1 LYLEALSKIIYVSF
15 LHKNTN
21 FASNYYEG
29 GLCYMSLTWLFTFL
43 FMIQQITPQAGVDI
57 SRNGKP
63 IYSINREDYAIGDPG
78 YFILDSK
85 KYNKLVNRLEKQLSV
100 LPIDARLDQHGN
112 LIPEQTGLSIN
123 RHAFTESFYS
133 FFFEQNKSTLE
144 IPMYPVYPKVDSE
157 LLSDIRS
164 IRIGRYITS
173 FNPRNKKRSNNIQLA
188 VESIN
193 NHVVFPGETFSFNS
207 VVGKR
212 TAEKGYEKAKVIVK
226 GEYAED
232 IGGGI
237 CQVSSTLF
245 NAVDSAGLKIV
256 QRFSHSRNVSYIPP
270 GRDATVSW
278 YGPDFEFKN
287 MYNQPILIQAK
298 TIGNLLVIKL
308 YSSEV
313 IEYKPKKVPFP
324 TL

>member
-1 LYLEALSKIIYVSF
+1 
-15 LHKNTN
+15 
-21 FASNYYEG
+21 
-29 GLCYMSLTWLFTFL
+29 MSLTWLFTFL
-43 FMIQQITPQAGVDI
+43 FMIQQITPQAGVEI
-57 SRNGKP
+57 TREGKP
-63 IYSINREDYAIGDPG
+63 ISTINREDYAVGNLSH
-78 YFILDSK
+78 FILDTK
-85 KYNKLVNRLEKQLSV
+85 KYNELLNHLEKQLSV
-100 LPIDARLDQHGN
+100 IPKNAKLDQHGN
-112 LIPEQTGLSIN
+112 IIPEQVGLSVN
-123 RHAFTESFYS
+123 RQAFTESFYS

-173 FNPRNKKRSNNIQLA
+173 FNPRNKKRSHNIQLA
-188 VESIN
+188 VEAIN

-212 TAEKGYEKAKVIVK
+212 TTEKGYEKAKVIVR

-245 NAVDSAGLKIV
+245 NAVDNAGLKIV
-256 QRFSHSRNVSYIPP
+256 QRFSHSRHVPYIPP

-287 MYNQPILIQAK
+287 MYNQPILIQAR

-324 TL
+324 AL

>member
-1 LYLEALSKIIYVSF
+1 MGMK
-15 LHKNTN
+15 
-21 FASNYYEG
+21 
-29 GLCYMSLTWLFTFL
+29 WLFSLL
-43 FMIQQITPQAGVDI
+43 FMIQQVVPQASVQLTKE
-57 SRNGKP
+57 GKP
-63 IYSINREDYAIGDPG
+63 FSIINREEYSIGDPSF
-78 YFILDSK
+78 FILDTEK
-85 KYNKLVNRLEKQLSV
+85 HDQLVRELEKQFSV
-100 LPIDARLDQHGN
+100 SPKNATLDQHGN
-112 LIPEQTGLSIN
+112 IIPEQLGLSVN
-123 RHAFTESFYS
+123 RQGFTENFYS
-133 FFFEQNKSTLE
+133 FFFEQNTSTLE
-144 IPMYPVYPKVDSE
+144 IPMYRVYPKVDSE

-173 FNPRNKKRSNNIQLA
+173 FNPRNKKRSTNIKLA
-188 VESIN
+188 VEAIN
-193 NHVVFPGETFSFNS
+193 NHVVFPGETFSFNA

-212 TAEKGYEKAKVIVK
+212 TKEKGYEKAKVIVR

-256 QRFSHSRNVSYIPP
+256 QRFSHSRHVPYIPP

-287 MYNQPILIQAK
+287 MYNQPILIQAR
-298 TIGNLLVIKL
+298 TLGNLLVIKL

-313 IEYKPKKVPFP
+313 VEYKPKKVPFP
-324 TL
+324 PL

>member
-1 LYLEALSKIIYVSF
+1 
-15 LHKNTN
+15 
-21 FASNYYEG
+21 
-29 GLCYMSLTWLFTFL
+29 MSYTWVFSLL
-43 FMIQQITPQAGVDI
+43 FMIQQVIAQPSVQLTKD
-57 SRNGKP
+57 GKP
-63 IYSINREDYAIGDPG
+63 ITTIKREEISVGDPN
-78 YFILDSK
+78 YYILDTE
-85 KYNKLVNRLEKQLSV
+85 KYDQLLRELEKQFSIS
-100 LPIDARLDQHGN
+100 PKDAKLDQYQN
-112 LIPEQTGLSIN
+112 IIPEHVGLSIN
-123 RHAFTESFYS
+123 RQAFTENFYS
-133 FFFEQNKSTLE
+133 FFFGQSTSTLE

-173 FNPRNKKRSNNIQLA
+173 FNPNNKKRTTNIKLA
-188 VESIN
+188 VEAIN
-193 NHVVFPGETFSFNS
+193 NHVVFPGETFSFNR

-212 TAEKGYEKAKVIVK
+212 TTAKGYEKAKVIVR

-245 NAVDSAGLKIV
+245 NAVDSAGLKIL
-256 QRFSHSRNVSYIPP
+256 QRFSHSRHVPYIPP

-287 MYNQPILIQAK
+287 MYNQPILIQAR

-313 IEYKPKKVPFP
+313 IEYQPKKVPYP
-324 TL
+324 PL

>member
-1 LYLEALSKIIYVSF
+1 MGMK
-15 LHKNTN
+15 
-21 FASNYYEG
+21 
-29 GLCYMSLTWLFTFL
+29 WLFSL
-43 FMIQQITPQAGVDI
+43 LLMIQQVIPQAGLQLTKE
-57 SRNGKP
+57 GKP
-63 IYSINREDYAIGDPG
+63 FSNINREEYSVGDPSF
-78 YFILDSK
+78 YILDTEK
-85 KYNKLVNRLEKQLSV
+85 FDHLVREMEKQFTVS
-100 LPIDARLDQHGN
+100 PKNAKLDQHGN
-112 LIPEQTGLSIN
+112 IIPEQLGLSVN
-123 RHAFTESFYS
+123 RQAFTENFYS
-133 FFFEQNKSTLE
+133 FFFEQSTSTLE

-157 LLSDIRS
+157 LLSDIKN

-173 FNPRNKKRSNNIQLA
+173 FNPRNKKRSVNIKLA
-188 VESIN
+188 VEAIN
-193 NHVVFPGETFSFNS
+193 NHVVFPGETFSFNK

-212 TAEKGYEKAKVIVK
+212 TSEKGYEKAKVIVR

-256 QRFSHSRNVSYIPP
+256 QRFSHSRHVPYIPP

-287 MYNQPILIQAK
+287 MYNQPILIQAR
-298 TIGNLLVIKL
+298 TVGNLLVIKL

-324 TL
+324 PL

>member
-1 LYLEALSKIIYVSF
+1 MGLS
-15 LHKNTN
+15 
-21 FASNYYEG
+21 
-29 GLCYMSLTWLFTFL
+29 WLFSL
-43 FMIQQITPQAGVDI
+43 LLMIQQVIPQASVQLT
-57 SRNGKP
+57 REGKP
-63 IYSINREDYAIGDPG
+63 YSNIIREEFSVGDPN
-78 YFILDSK
+78 YFIMNTE
-85 KYNKLVNRLEKQLSV
+85 KYDQLVRELEKQFSV
-100 LPIDARLDQHGN
+100 SPKNAKLDQHGN
-112 LIPEQTGLSIN
+112 IIPEELGLSVN
-123 RHAFTESFYS
+123 RQAFTENFYS
-133 FFFEQNKSTLE
+133 FFFEQSTSSIE

-157 LLSDIRS
+157 LLSDVRS

-173 FNPRNKKRSNNIQLA
+173 FNPRNKKRSTNIKLA
-188 VESIN
+188 VEAIN
-193 NHVVFPGETFSFNS
+193 NYVIFPGETFSFNK

-212 TAEKGYEKAKVIVK
+212 TSEKGYEKAKVIVR

-256 QRFSHSRNVSYIPP
+256 QRFSHSRHVPYIPP

-287 MYNQPILIQAK
+287 MYNQPILIQAR
-298 TIGNLLVIKL
+298 TLGNLLVIKL

-313 IEYKPKKVPFP
+313 IEYQPKKIPFP
-324 TL
+324 PL

>member
-1 LYLEALSKIIYVSF
+1 MIF
-15 LHKNTN
+15 
-21 FASNYYEG
+21 
-29 GLCYMSLTWLFTFL
+29 TWLFTFL
-43 FMIQQITPQAGVDI
+43 FIIQQGTPQAGMDI
-57 SRNGKP
+57 TKDGKP
-63 IYSINREDYAIGDPG
+63 ISTINREDYAIGDPS
-78 YFILDSK
+78 YFILDTK
-85 KYNKLVNRLEKQLSV
+85 KYNKLLNQLEKQLSV
-100 LPIDARLDQHGN
+100 KPKDAKLDQHEN
-112 LIPEQTGLSIN
+112 IIPEQAGLSIN
-123 RHAFTESFYS
+123 RQAFTESFYS

-144 IPMYPVYPKVDSE
+144 IPMYPLYPKVDSE

-173 FNPRNKKRSNNIQLA
+173 FNPRNKKRSTNIQLA
-188 VESIN
+188 VEAIN

-207 VVGKR
+207 VVGRR
-212 TAEKGYEKAKVIVK
+212 TTEKGYEKAKVIVK

-256 QRFSHSRNVSYIPP
+256 QRFSHSRHVPYIPP

>member
-1 LYLEALSKIIYVSF
+1 MGMK
-15 LHKNTN
+15 
-21 FASNYYEG
+21 
-29 GLCYMSLTWLFTFL
+29 WLFSL
-43 FMIQQITPQAGVDI
+43 LLMIQHVIPQASVQLTME
-57 SRNGKP
+57 GKP
-63 IYSINREDYAIGDPG
+63 FSSIKSEEYSIGDPN
-78 YFILDSK
+78 YFILDTYKYDQLVRELEK
-85 KYNKLVNRLEKQLSV
+85 KFWVPPKNAKLDRHGNIISEQLGLSVNRQ
-100 LPIDARLDQHGN
+100 
-112 LIPEQTGLSIN
+112 
-123 RHAFTESFYS
+123 AFTEKFYS
-133 FFFEQNKSTLE
+133 FFFEQNNSTIE
-144 IPMYPVYPKVDSE
+144 IPIYPVYPKVDSE

-164 IRIGRYITS
+164 NRIGRYITS
-173 FNPRNKKRSNNIQLA
+173 FNPRNKKRSTNIKLA
-188 VESIN
+188 VEAIN

-212 TAEKGYEKAKVIVK
+212 TTEKGYEKAKVIVK

-256 QRFSHSRNVSYIPP
+256 QRFSHSRHVPYIPP

-287 MYNQPILIQAK
+287 MYNQPILIQAR
-298 TIGNLLVIKL
+298 TFGNLLVIKL
-308 YSSEV
+308 YSSDV

-324 TL
+324 AL

>member
-1 LYLEALSKIIYVSF
+1 
-15 LHKNTN
+15 
-21 FASNYYEG
+21 
-29 GLCYMSLTWLFTFL
+29 MSLTWLFTFL
-43 FMIQQITPQAGVDI
+43 FMIQQITPQAGVEI
-57 SRNGKP
+57 TREGKP
-63 IYSINREDYAIGDPG
+63 ISTINREDYAVGNPSH
-78 YFILDSK
+78 FILDTK
-85 KYNKLVNRLEKQLSV
+85 KYNELLNHLEKQLSV
-100 LPIDARLDQHGN
+100 IPKNAKLDQHGN
-112 LIPEQTGLSIN
+112 IIPEQVGLSVN
-123 RHAFTESFYS
+123 RQAFTESFYS
-133 FFFEQNKSTLE
+133 FFFEENKSTLE

-173 FNPRNKKRSNNIQLA
+173 FNPRNKKRSHNIQLA
-188 VESIN
+188 VEAIN
-193 NHVVFPGETFSFNS
+193 NHVVFPGETFSFNA

-212 TAEKGYEKAKVIVK
+212 TTEKGYEKAKVIVR

-245 NAVDSAGLKIV
+245 NAVDNAGLKIV
-256 QRFSHSRNVSYIPP
+256 QRFSHSRHVPYIPP

-287 MYNQPILIQAK
+287 MYNQPILIQAR

-324 TL
+324 AL

>member
-1 LYLEALSKIIYVSF
+1 
-15 LHKNTN
+15 
-21 FASNYYEG
+21 
-29 GLCYMSLTWLFTFL
+29 MSVTWLFTFL
-43 FMIQQITPQAGVDI
+43 FMLQQVTLQAGVDI
-57 SRNGKP
+57 TRDGKP
-63 IYSINREDYAIGDPG
+63 ISTINRENYAIGDPSF
-78 YFILDSK
+78 FILDTK
-85 KYNKLVNRLEKQLSV
+85 KYNKLLNQLEKQLSV
-100 LPIDARLDQHGN
+100 IPKDARLDQHDN
-112 LIPEQTGLSIN
+112 IIPEQAGLSIN
-123 RHAFTESFYS
+123 RQAFTESFYS

-173 FNPRNKKRSNNIQLA
+173 FNPRNKKRSTNIQLA
-188 VESIN
+188 VEAIN

-212 TAEKGYEKAKVIVK
+212 TTEKGYEKAKVIVK

-256 QRFSHSRNVSYIPP
+256 QRFSHSRQVPYIPP

>member
-1 LYLEALSKIIYVSF
+1 MGMK
-15 LHKNTN
+15 
-21 FASNYYEG
+21 
-29 GLCYMSLTWLFTFL
+29 WLFSLL
-43 FMIQQITPQAGVDI
+43 FMIQQVVPQASVQLTKE
-57 SRNGKP
+57 GKP
-63 IYSINREDYAIGDPG
+63 FSIINREEYSIGDPSF
-78 YFILDSK
+78 YILDTEK
-85 KYNKLVNRLEKQLSV
+85 HDQLVRELEKQFSV
-100 LPIDARLDQHGN
+100 SPKNATLDQHGN
-112 LIPEQTGLSIN
+112 IIPEQLGLSVN
-123 RHAFTESFYS
+123 RQGFTENFYS
-133 FFFEQNKSTLE
+133 FFFEQNTSTLE
-144 IPMYPVYPKVDSE
+144 IPMYRVYPKVDSE

-173 FNPRNKKRSNNIQLA
+173 FNPRNKKRSTNIKLA
-188 VESIN
+188 VEAIN
-193 NHVVFPGETFSFNS
+193 NHVVFPGETFSFNA

-212 TAEKGYEKAKVIVK
+212 TKEKGYEKAKVIVR

-256 QRFSHSRNVSYIPP
+256 QRFSHSRHVPYIPP

-287 MYNQPILIQAK
+287 MYNQPILIQAR
-298 TIGNLLVIKL
+298 TLGNLLVIKL

-313 IEYKPKKVPFP
+313 VEYKPKKVPFP
-324 TL
+324 PL

>member
-1 LYLEALSKIIYVSF
+1 MGMK
-15 LHKNTN
+15 
-21 FASNYYEG
+21 
-29 GLCYMSLTWLFTFL
+29 WLFSLL
-43 FMIQQITPQAGVDI
+43 FMIQQVVPQASVQLTKE
-57 SRNGKP
+57 GKP
-63 IYSINREDYAIGDPG
+63 FSIINREEYSIGDPSF
-78 YFILDSK
+78 FILDTEK
-85 KYNKLVNRLEKQLSV
+85 HDQLVRELEKQFSV
-100 LPIDARLDQHGN
+100 SPKNATLDQHGN
-112 LIPEQTGLSIN
+112 IIPEQLGLSVN
-123 RHAFTESFYS
+123 RQGFTENFYS
-133 FFFEQNKSTLE
+133 FFFEQNTSTLE
-144 IPMYPVYPKVDSE
+144 IPMYHVYPKVDSE

-173 FNPRNKKRSNNIQLA
+173 FNPRNKKRSTNIKLA
-188 VESIN
+188 VEAIN
-193 NHVVFPGETFSFNS
+193 NHVVFPGETFSFNA

-212 TAEKGYEKAKVIVK
+212 TKEKGYEKAKVIVR

-256 QRFSHSRNVSYIPP
+256 QRFSHSRHVPYIPP

-287 MYNQPILIQAK
+287 MYNQPILIQAR
-298 TIGNLLVIKL
+298 TLGNLLVIKL

-313 IEYKPKKVPFP
+313 VEYKPKKVPFP
-324 TL
+324 PL